1 MVHVPVPDHPLREEI
16 DGTQIRNGSVKNGM
30 HLMRGDEMLLKSP
43 FTKWHKI
50 SKRFV
55 QKRI

>member
-1 MVHVPVPDHPLREEI
+1 VPVPDHPLREEI